1 MPAPPFEDDYPSM
14 ESFAVIWSESNRSP
28 RVGKLELE
36 PGGLRFE
43 GRQTHRVFYED
54 IESVHVARD
63 GAERIAGRPALVLD
77 LAVGGPLR
85 IGSVSGVG
93 VLSEL
98 AEQLGHLTAT
108 HLAV

>member
-1 MPAPPFEDDYPSM
+1 MPPPRSKDDDWPM
-14 ESFAVIWSESNRSP
+14 ESFAVIWSDSTRAP

-36 PGGLRFE
+36 PTGLRFE
-43 GRQTHRVFYED
+43 GMRTHRVFYED

-63 GAERIAGRPALVLD
+63 STERISGRPALVLD

-85 IGSVSGVG
+85 IGSVNGVG

-98 AEQLGHLTAT
+98 AERLGRLTAT

>member
-1 MPAPPFEDDYPSM
+1 M

-28 RVGKLELE
+28 RVGKLELG
-36 PGGLRFE
+36 PAGLRFE
-43 GRQTHRVFYED
+43 GRRTHRVLYGD
-54 IESVHVARD
+54 IESVHIARD
-63 GAERIAGRPALVLD
+63 STERIAGRPALVLD

-98 AEQLGHLTAT
+98 AERLGHLTAT
-108 HLAV
+108 DLAV

>member
-1 MPAPPFEDDYPSM
+1 MRPLAPKDDHCSM
-14 ESFAVIWSESNRSP
+14 ESFAVIWSDSNRSP
-28 RVGKLELE
+28 RVGKLELD
-36 PGGLRFE
+36 PAGLRFE
-43 GRQTHRVFYED
+43 GRRTHRVSYED

-63 GAERIAGRPALVLD
+63 STERIGGRPALVVD

-85 IGSVSGVG
+85 IGSVNGVG

-98 AEQLGHLTAT
+98 AERLGRLTAT